1 MSYIERLSESERT
14 WIRTGASRYVAQF
27 EDKFTE
33 SERERVVE
41 NLVEFMAAAVIFEGM
56 LSK

>member
-14 WIRTGASRYVAQF
+14 WIRNGASRYVAQL
-27 EDKFTE
+27 EDEFTE
-33 SERERVVE
+33 SERERAVE

>member
-14 WIRTGASRYVAQF
+14 WIRNGASRYVAQF
-27 EDKFTE
+27 KDKFTE
-33 SERERVVE
+33 SERERAVE